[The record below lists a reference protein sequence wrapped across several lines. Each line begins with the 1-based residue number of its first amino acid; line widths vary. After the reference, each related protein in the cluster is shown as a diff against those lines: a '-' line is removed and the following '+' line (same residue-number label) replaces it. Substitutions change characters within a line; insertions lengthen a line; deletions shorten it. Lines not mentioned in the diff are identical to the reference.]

1 MVLVKLII
9 SLLLLV
15 AGPALTAAQTPAP
28 IQQGEW
34 RHVDPA
40 FNLTMMELAN
50 GNFSAAEAGFQ
61 KLAEAYPQD
70 AESPFFL
77 GVSQLRQNKPAQAV
91 DSFKQALDR
100 SPDYVEARWNL
111 LVAAKMAGL
120 DLGQLDGKY
129 RSPLLAGPWARSSV
143 QSPVRFENIGPSSG
157 TAKVDLGRGSAWADY
172 DGDGDLDLFTVGFM
186 SPHAL
191 FRNNGDG
198 TFTDVAEQAGLR
210 DPQGG
215 WSALFAD
222 YNNDGYP
229 DIYVTRNGWGGRG
242 PNTLYR
248 NNGNGTFTDVT
259 KEAGVDDPSGSF
271 TAAWADYDRDGF
283 IDLYVANGVSSL
295 YGELNSLFHN
305 NGDGTFTNVA
315 IPAGVFEGHHS
326 IGCAWGDADNDG
338 YPDLYVVN
346 YGEDNSYY
354 HNNGNGTFSDWT
366 AKAGVAAPKYGFVAF
381 FFDYDHDGDLDL
393 FVSSWASRMADVA
406 RFYLTGE
413 PQGES
418 GQKLYRNKGD
428 GTFEDVTVQA
438 GLQGTY
444 GSMAANFGDIDN
456 DGFPEIYLGA
466 GGPAM
471 ERYEPNVLFLN
482 KRNGSFVDVT
492 SSSGTGD
499 LCKGHGQTF
508 ADFDGDGN
516 LDIYSPCGG
525 SWSGDR
531 QPNALFRN
539 LGGTS
544 NHWLTIRTRGVKSNR
559 DGIGARVTVTVGGSP
574 YTAEVTSGGGFG
586 STNSLELE
594 FGLGK
599 ATKADKIHIRW
610 PSGQEQEFTNVAADQ
625 FVTITEGQKTLTRQK
640 TR

>member
-1 MVLVKLII
+1 MKLLTLV
-9 SLLLLV
+9 LLLLV
-15 AGPALTAAQTPAP
+15 VGPALTVAQGPAP
-28 IQQGEW
+28 IQQREW
-34 RHVDPA
+34 RHPDPA
-40 FNLTMMELAN
+40 FNLTMMELVN

-61 KLAEAYPQD
+61 KLAAAYPQD
-70 AESPFFL
+70 AESPFFQ
-77 GVSQLRQNKPAQAV
+77 GVSQLRQNKYAQAV

-100 SPDYVEARWNL
+100 SPDHVEARWNL

-120 DLGQLDGKY
+120 DLEQLEEKY

-143 QSPVRFENIGPSSG
+143 QSPVRFENVGSSSG
-157 TAKVDLGRGSAWADY
+157 TAKVALGRGSAWADY
-172 DGDGDLDLFTVGFM
+172 DGDGDLDLLAVSFM

-210 DPQGG
+210 DSRGG

-222 YNNDGYP
+222 YDNDGNS

-259 KEAGVDDPSGSF
+259 KAAGVESPQDGF
-271 TAAWADYDRDGF
+271 TACWADYDRDGF

-305 NGDGTFTNVA
+305 SGNGTFTDVA
-315 IPAGVFEGHHS
+315 IPARVFEGHHS

-346 YGEDNSYY
+346 YGEDNTYY
-354 HNNGNGTFSDWT
+354 HNNGDGTFSDWT

-418 GQKLYRNKGD
+418 GQRLFRNKGN
-428 GTFEDVTVQA
+428 GTFEDVTAQA
-438 GLQGTY
+438 GLGGTY
-444 GSMAANFGDIDN
+444 GSMAANFGDINN
-456 DGFPEIYLGA
+456 DGFPEIYLGT

-471 ERYEPNVLFLN
+471 ERYEPKMLFLN
-482 KRNGSFVDVT
+482 RGDGSFVDVT
-492 SSSGTGD
+492 RSSRTD
-499 LCKGHGQTF
+499 NLCKGHGQTF
-508 ADFDGDGN
+508 ADFDGDGD

-531 QPNALFRN
+531 QPAALFRN
-539 LGGTS
+539 PGTS

-559 DGIGARVTVTVGGSP
+559 DGIGARVTVTVGGSRSV
-574 YTAEVTSGGGFG
+574 AEVTSGGGFG

-599 ATKADKIHIRW
+599 AAKADKIHIRW
-610 PSGQEQEFTNVAADQ
+610 PSGLEQEFTDVAADQ
-625 FVTITEGQKTLTRQK
+625 FVTITEGQKTLTFKREK
-640 TR
+640 E

>member
-1 MVLVKLII
+1 MQTALVKLII
-9 SLLLLV
+9 CLLLLV

-28 IQQGEW
+28 IQQQEW
-34 RHVDPA
+34 RHMDPA
-40 FNLTMMELAN
+40 VNLTMMELAN
-50 GNFSAAEAGFQ
+50 GNFSAAEAGFR
-61 KLAEAYPQD
+61 KLAETYSQD

-100 SPDYVEARWNL
+100 SPDQVEARWNL

-157 TAKVDLGRGSAWADY
+157 TAKVNLGRGSAWEDY
-172 DGDGDLDLFTVGFM
+172 DGDGDLDLFPVGFM
-186 SPHAL
+186 SPRSL

-198 TFTDVAEQAGLR
+198 TCTDVAEQAGLR

-215 WSALFAD
+215 WSGLFSD
-222 YNNDGYP
+222 YNNDGCP
-229 DIYVTRNGWGGRG
+229 DIYVSRNGWGGRG
-242 PNTLYR
+242 SNPLYR

-259 KEAGVDDPSGSF
+259 KEAGVDDPSSSF

-283 IDLYVANGVSSL
+283 IDLYVANGVFSL

-315 IPAGVFEGHHS
+315 IPAGVSEGHHS

-346 YGEDNSYY
+346 YGEDNSFY

-406 RFYLTGE
+406 RFYLTGA

-438 GLQGTY
+438 GLQGTH

-456 DGFPEIYLGA
+456 DGFPEIYPGP
-466 GGPAM
+466 GGPPL
-471 ERYEPNVLFLN
+471 ERHRPHVPSLN
-482 KRNGSFVDVT
+482 MRNGSFVDVT

-525 SWSGDR
+525 SRFRDR
-531 QPNALFRN
+531 PPQSLFFN
-539 LGGTS
+539 LRG
-544 NHWLTIRTRGVKSNR
+544 NPHHRLTLRTRR
-559 DGIGARVTVTVGGSP
+559 
-574 YTAEVTSGGGFG
+574 
-586 STNSLELE
+586 
-594 FGLGK
+594 
-599 ATKADKIHIRW
+599 
-610 PSGQEQEFTNVAADQ
+610 GQRN
-625 FVTITEGQKTLTRQK
+625 
-640 TR
+640 